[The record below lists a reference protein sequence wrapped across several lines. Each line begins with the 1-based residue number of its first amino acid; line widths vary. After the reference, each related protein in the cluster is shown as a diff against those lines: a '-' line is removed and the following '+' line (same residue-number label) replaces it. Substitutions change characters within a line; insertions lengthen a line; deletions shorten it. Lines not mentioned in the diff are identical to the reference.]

1 MTTFERLTI
10 TIAIIIVVIFAAV
23 SGGIFIGQELQK
35 QKSLKAAIAAFENS
49 HEVENEVEALTPYQR
64 CLAVGGVPDQCKIL
78 LRGLDKT
85 TQGK

>member
-1 MTTFERLTI
+1 MTTLERLTMTLAVI
-10 TIAIIIVVIFAAV
+10 IALIVVAFC
-23 SGGIFIGQELQK
+23 IGQETEK
-35 QKSLKAAIAAFENS
+35 QKSLKAAITAFENS

-64 CLAVGGVPDQCKIL
+64 CLAVGGLPYDCRVL

>member
-1 MTTFERLTI
+1 MTTFERLTM
-10 TIAIIIVVIFAAV
+10 TIAIIIALIVVAFC
-23 SGGIFIGQELQK
+23 IGQETEK
-35 QKSLKAAIAAFENS
+35 QKSLKAAITAFENS

-64 CLAVGGVPDQCKIL
+64 CLAIGGLPNECEVL

>member
-1 MTTFERLTI
+1 MTTIERLSM
-10 TIAIIIVVIFAAV
+10 TIAIIIALIVVAFC
-23 SGGIFIGQELQK
+23 IGQETEK
-35 QKSLKAAIAAFENS
+35 QKSLKAAITAFENS

-64 CLAVGGVPDQCKIL
+64 CLAVGGLPYDCRVL

>member
-10 TIAIIIVVIFAAV
+10 TIAIIIVVIVAAI

-35 QKSLKAAIAAFENS
+35 QKSLAAANAAFEKS

>member
-1 MTTFERLTI
+1 MTTFERLTM
-10 TIAIIIVVIFAAV
+10 TIAVIIALIVVAFC
-23 SGGIFIGQELQK
+23 IGQETEK
-35 QKSLKAAIAAFENS
+35 QKSLKAAITAFENS

-64 CLAVGGVPDQCKIL
+64 CLALGGVPYDCRVL

>member
-1 MTTFERLTI
+1 MTTVERLSM
-10 TIAIIIVVIFAAV
+10 TIAIIIALIVVAFC
-23 SGGIFIGQELQK
+23 IGQETEK
-35 QKSLKAAIAAFENS
+35 QKSLKAAITAFENS

-64 CLAVGGVPDQCKIL
+64 CLAVGGVPYDCRVL

>member
-10 TIAIIIVVIFAAV
+10 TIAIIIVVIVAAI

-35 QKSLKAAIAAFENS
+35 QKSLAAANAAFEKS

-64 CLAVGGVPDQCKIL
+64 CLAVGGMPDQCKIL

>member
-1 MTTFERLTI
+1 MTTFERLTM
-10 TIAIIIVVIFAAV
+10 TIAVIIALIVVAFC
-23 SGGIFIGQELQK
+23 IGQETEK
-35 QKSLKAAIAAFENS
+35 QKSLKAAITAFENS

-64 CLAVGGVPDQCKIL
+64 CLAVGGVPYDCRVL

>member
-35 QKSLKAAIAAFENS
+35 QKSLKAAITAFENS
-49 HEVENEVEALTPYQR
+49 HEVENEVEALSPYHR
-64 CLAVGGVPDQCKIL
+64 CLAIGGLPDECKVL

-85 TQGK
+85 TESK

>member
-1 MTTFERLTI
+1 MTTLERLSI
-10 TIAIIIVVIFAAV
+10 TIAVIIALIVVAFC
-23 SGGIFIGQELQK
+23 IGQETEK
-35 QKSLKAAIAAFENS
+35 QKSLKAAITAFENS

-64 CLAVGGVPDQCKIL
+64 CLAVGGVPYDCRVL

>member
-1 MTTFERLTI
+1 MTTFERLSM
-10 TIAIIIVVIFAAV
+10 TIAIIIFIIVAAI

-35 QKSLKAAIAAFENS
+35 QKSLAAANAAFEKS

-64 CLAVGGVPDQCKIL
+64 CLAVGGVPDECKIL

-85 TQGK
+85 AKGQ

>member
-1 MTTFERLTI
+1 MTTLERLTM
-10 TIAIIIVVIFAAV
+10 TIAVIIALIVVAFC
-23 SGGIFIGQELQK
+23 IGQETEK
-35 QKSLKAAIAAFENS
+35 QKSLKAAITAFENS
-49 HEVENEVEALTPYQR
+49 HEVENEVEALNPYQR

>member
-1 MTTFERLTI
+1 MNAFGWLP
-10 TIAIIIVVIFAAV
+10 TIAAVIIALIVVAFC
-23 SGGIFIGQELQK
+23 IGQETEK
-35 QKSLKAAIAAFENS
+35 QKSLKAAITAFENS

-64 CLAVGGVPDQCKIL
+64 CLAVGGVPYDCRVL

>member
-1 MTTFERLTI
+1 MTTLERLSI
-10 TIAIIIVVIFAAV
+10 TIAVIIVVILAAA
-23 SGGIFIGQELQK
+23 SGGIFIGQRLEK
-35 QKSLKAAIAAFENS
+35 QKSLKAAITAFENS
-49 HEVENEVEALTPYQR
+49 HEVENEVEALNSYQR

>member
-23 SGGIFIGQELQK
+23 SGGIFIGQRLEKQRSLEAANAAF
-35 QKSLKAAIAAFENS
+35 QKSR
-49 HEVENEVEALTPYQR
+49 EVENEVEALNPYQR
-64 CLAVGGVPDQCKIL
+64 CLALGGVPDECKIL

-85 TQGK
+85 AQGK

>member
-1 MTTFERLTI
+1 MTTLERLTM
-10 TIAIIIVVIFAAV
+10 TIAIIIFIIVAAI

-35 QKSLKAAIAAFENS
+35 QKSLAAANAAFEKS

-64 CLAVGGVPDQCKIL
+64 CLAVGGVPYDCRVL

-85 TQGK
+85 AKGQ